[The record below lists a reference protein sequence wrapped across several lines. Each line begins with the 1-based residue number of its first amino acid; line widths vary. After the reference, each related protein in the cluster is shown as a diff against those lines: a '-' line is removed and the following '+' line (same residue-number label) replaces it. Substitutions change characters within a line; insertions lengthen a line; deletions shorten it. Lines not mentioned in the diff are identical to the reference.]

1 MKPIS
6 LRVQLGLVGAG
17 YVSVVA
23 IAGALIFARYM
34 VYVNHPQDAA
44 AAGGMYAAGD
54 TFLAL
59 GIVCLLMVPT
69 FFLALVARQSEN
81 LSILYSRS
89 MLGLSLTAPL
99 SAGPLA
105 IPAIGQSSGALGVLG
120 MICLERLFCAPIFI
134 VAFVCSRLLARF
146 PRAKRLSL
154 YALAIEFLTLT
165 FNVVWFVLLPG
176 LHRS

>member
-1 MKPIS
+1 MK
-6 LRVQLGLVGAG
+6 LRTQLVL
-17 YVSVVA
+17 
-23 IAGALIFARYM
+23 IAAAYAAVLAASAALIFARYM
-34 VYVNHPQDAA
+34 LYVTHPQDAA
-44 AAGGMYAAGD
+44 AAGGMFAAGD

-99 SAGPLA
+99 SAGLLA

-134 VAFVCSRLLARF
+134 VAFVCSRLLARY
-146 PRAKRLSL
+146 PRAKRLTL
-154 YALAIEFLTLT
+154 YALAIELLTLIV
-165 FNVVWFVLLPG
+165 NVAWFFLPG
-176 LHRS
+176 PHRS